1 MRHTVTARRQCL
13 RRALRPH
20 HFRDVRH
27 RYLGRTI
34 RRVAGA
40 VTWESKL
47 GWSDVIAIYAAVV
60 ATAVLLW
67 DFWKWKSEGPCLRL
81 DVRSGVWHEG
91 VAMGYPGGYY
101 LDISITNT
109 GDRPR
114 PSRSCRQRLALGTDA
129 SFTTGT
135 CGMAFQSCSTPAR
148 SKDCAFSKPSGTSNC
163 HATRGSTSG

>member
-1 MRHTVTARRQCL
+1 
-13 RRALRPH
+13 
-20 HFRDVRH
+20 
-27 RYLGRTI
+27 
-34 RRVAGA
+34 

-67 DFWKWKSEGPCLRL
+67 DFWKWKSEGQCLRL

-109 GDRPR
+109 GDRPTTVEELQTTAR
-114 PSRSCRQRLALGTDA
+114 AWYGRKLYYGHVRNGFPIVLDPGKVKGLRIQQTERYEQLSRDARFYLGVKHSHSTDVHRVRVKVVPGESRS
-129 SFTTGT
+129 
-135 CGMAFQSCSTPAR
+135 
-148 SKDCAFSKPSGTSNC
+148 
-163 HATRGSTSG
+163 